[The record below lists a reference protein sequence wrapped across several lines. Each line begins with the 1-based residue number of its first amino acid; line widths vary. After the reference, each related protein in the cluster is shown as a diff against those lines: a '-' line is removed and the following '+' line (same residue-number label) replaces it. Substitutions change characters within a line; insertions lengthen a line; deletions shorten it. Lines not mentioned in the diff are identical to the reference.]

1 MENAITLEWF
11 ATKQISLMDLEEQ
24 STNIKIILQMDYLIK
39 ELLVEKEDVFINKAV
54 FSWQNF

>member
-1 MENAITLEWF
+1 LENAITLEWF